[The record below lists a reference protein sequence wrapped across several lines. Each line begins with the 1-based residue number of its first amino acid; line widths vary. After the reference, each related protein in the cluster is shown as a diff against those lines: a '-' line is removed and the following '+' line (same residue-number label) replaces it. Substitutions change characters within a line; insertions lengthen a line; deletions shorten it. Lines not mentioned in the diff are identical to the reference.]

1 MQKVHFRLTS
11 VAQQRCCLSSL
22 MEAHPRK
29 QQFIS
34 FVQKH
39 IGYGLL
45 FCTITKSNGSRHFS
59 RAFEGK
65 LRRASLNAMN
75 MHYARYEHA
84 MNAGYN

>member
-1 MQKVHFRLTS
+1 MK
-11 VAQQRCCLSSL
+11 
-22 MEAHPRK
+22 AHPR
-29 QQFIS
+29 QLQFIS

-39 IGYGLL
+39 IGYRLL
-45 FCTITKSNGSRHFS
+45 FCNGSRHFS

-75 MHYARYEHA
+75 MHYARYELA